1 MVAQRVNTPK
11 SDFKAED
18 PSQRAG
24 REKDHMRAELGKHM
38 ENTFLGPH
46 RAYFPS
52 FYLLELTLREQGGA
66 S

>member
-1 MVAQRVNTPK
+1 
-11 SDFKAED
+11 
-18 PSQRAG
+18 
-24 REKDHMRAELGKHM
+24 MRAELGKHM

-66 S
+66 P